1 MSVSEE
7 NVVYV
12 ISDELGYVTS
22 FINITDANTF
32 LEKYS
37 YVRMIIQ
44 TFKLNPAHQLQN
56 IYVVVYKENNL
67 VAFVSNDKEAAEHV
81 RRTYLIVG
89 AVHDEPIES
98 RILPIGILNENDGKR
113 LDISQKVF
121 SGYFD
126 GSQTMEDVAKLNL
139 KNETFLESLLEGKAE
154 NIENLD
160 KRIQLMDFVI
170 QSNAVIE

>member
-1 MSVSEE
+1 
-7 NVVYV
+7 
-12 ISDELGYVTS
+12 
-22 FINITDANTF
+22 
-32 LEKYS
+32 
-37 YVRMIIQ
+37 MIWYYDYI
-44 TFKLNPAHQLQN
+44 
-56 IYVVVYKENNL
+56 
-67 VAFVSNDKEAAEHV
+67 
-81 RRTYLIVG
+81 
-89 AVHDEPIES
+89 
-98 RILPIGILNENDGKR
+98 
-113 LDISQKVF
+113 VF